1 MHLDRPPAIVSF
13 GGYLLD
19 ACGYCVIYPS
29 PGDFKQAGL
38 NRFHRSSGGRRL
50 LAKCRKSY

>member
-1 MHLDRPPAIVSF
+1 VHFDRSPTIVGF
-13 GGYLLD
+13 GADLLD
-19 ACGYCVIYPS
+19 ACDHGVIYPA